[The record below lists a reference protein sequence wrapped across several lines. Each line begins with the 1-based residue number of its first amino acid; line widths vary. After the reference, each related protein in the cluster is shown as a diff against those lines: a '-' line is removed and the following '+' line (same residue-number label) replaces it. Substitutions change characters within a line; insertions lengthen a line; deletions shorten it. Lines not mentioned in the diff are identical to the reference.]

1 MDVLEF
7 LYDYFE
13 DRAHAAS
20 LIRQRRPYALG
31 VLGAL
36 LGGVSLF
43 VAEALGARLTVLSFS
58 VPALLLTLLWQLTM
72 LFVSTAVLHLL
83 LDMTG
88 ARGDSGALFV
98 HLGLSELAWM
108 AAAPLVLVAQALV
121 PGSPWP
127 VRLVFLGVTLWSA
140 ALKARG
146 MRDEYGIGE
155 GRAWLTLGVPYLA
168 VASVF
173 ALSTTLALVALVV
186 KALAS

>member
-7 LYDYFE
+7 LYDWFE
-13 DRAHAAS
+13 DRAHAAA

-43 VAEALGARLTVLSFS
+43 VFDGLGGRLHLLSFS
-58 VPALLLTLLWQLTM
+58 LPALLLTLLWQLTM
-72 LFVSTAVLHLL
+72 LFASTAILHLL

-98 HLGLSELAWM
+98 HLGLSELAWFG
-108 AAAPLVLVAQALV
+108 AAPALLVGRALF
-121 PGSPWP
+121 PGSAWP
-127 VRLVFLGVTLWSA
+127 VWLVFFVFLLWSL

-155 GRAWLTLGVPYLA
+155 GRAWVTLLAPYLA
-168 VASVF
+168 VASLF
-173 ALSTTLALVALVV
+173 ALSTTLAVVAVVV
-186 KALAS
+186 KVLAS